1 MYPPARRFPWTLL
14 HVLVVGLVA
23 ATALG
28 TVSLANEADEGAALV
43 AGAQTVDAIET
54 SVLQAR
60 SGGEQD
66 STFSALSPVYVPP
79 PQSQVAQRDL
89 VLRTHM
95 LPPPACVED
104 AVHPTFCVYTVQPGD
119 TLSGIALIYGLSGN
133 EQLSAVEMLAQS
145 NKPDV
150 VSSDEIVPGQK
161 LRLTKRV
168 GIMHT
173 VFSASTLS
181 QIAGQYGVS
190 VEDVIAV
197 PENGIASDGGIE
209 VGQDIL
215 IPDPQHLP
223 PVVTPELPPTP
234 APTEDPAVLN
244 DDAPEPVEPP
254 PVETTEP
261 AEPTPISRP
270 EPIDTVGPD
279 PEGTPVIIVSDLGDR
294 PTEASVY
301 GFVWPVWGAISSYF
315 GPGHPLGIDIDLY
328 EDPNMPVGAAKSGI
342 VTFAGGN
349 TCCSYGLYVIVEH
362 GDGTSTLY
370 AHLSQ
375 IDVVQGQMVS
385 TGQLLGF
392 AGDTGY
398 ATGNHLH
405 FEVRIGDNVVDPLI
419 FLPQP

>member
-1 MYPPARRFPWTLL
+1 M
-14 HVLVVGLVA
+14 
-23 ATALG
+23 
-28 TVSLANEADEGAALV
+28 
-43 AGAQTVDAIET
+43 
-54 SVLQAR
+54 
-60 SGGEQD
+60 
-66 STFSALSPVYVPP
+66 
-79 PQSQVAQRDL
+79 
-89 VLRTHM
+89 
-95 LPPPACVED
+95 
-104 AVHPTFCVYTVQPGD
+104 
-119 TLSGIALIYGLSGN
+119 
-133 EQLSAVEMLAQS
+133 
-145 NKPDV
+145 

-168 GIMHT
+168 GIIHT

-223 PVVTPELPPTP
+223 PVVTPELPPIP

-375 IDVVQGQMVS
+375 IDVVQGQVVS

-405 FEVRIGDNVVDPLI
+405 FEVRIGDNIVDPLI